1 MSTPKPGQGFIVSN
15 WTAVDIGVY
24 DTADSVVMT
33 FYFLLVLVL
42 GLWVGASLYAANIG
56 SNHFLGL
63 SSKGATSGIANAAL
77 QWVSSL
83 QLCVLGWVVF
93 PLYAKAE
100 VVTTPEYLRKR
111 FGSLRIQ
118 IFISVL
124 YLFFCIFNR
133 ISLEISHCA
142 MFLRMILGVDV
153 YLAILVLLGITSIY
167 TITGGLATVSLTNS
181 LHTIL
186 MVFGSL
192 LLTGFAFKNVGGY
205 QELLNKY
212 PKAIPR
218 IISDGNWTA
227 KPDCYLP
234 RRDAFHIFRD
244 AVSGD
249 LPWPGLVF
257 GTPCVS
263 FYYWCTDQVFFQ
275 LCLAGKNKTQAKGGC
290 LMCAYLKVL
299 HLFTLVMPGM
309 ISRILY
315 TEQVACVVPSEC
327 QKFCGASSS
336 CNPIAYAM
344 LVIKLLPSG
353 LRGLLLSTVCASFMS
368 TLASIFNGTSALFT
382 LNIYTQLRPVASE
395 KELMITGRFFVILL
409 FAVTIVWVPIMDTGH
424 SETLFEYKQAI
435 RSFMTP
441 PVTAVFLLAIFCK
454 RVNEKG
460 AFWGL
465 TLGTVLGVSRLLIHF
480 GFSRQWN
487 CLQKSNCPSFLCGL
501 HYLYFNLILLGI
513 CVLSM
518 LIISLATDP
527 IPDKHL
533 YRLCWSLRNSQEER
547 VNLEGELPWKR
558 HSKYPLQPELLKE
571 DQSCLWRTWNLF
583 CGLDPQPSPKL
594 APEKVKEHSAA
605 SPERAAGLTPE
616 EAAKRTEGARVRCT
630 CPKPVVK
637 WVVNALMLGLITLVT
652 TGFIFYA

>member
-15 WTAVDIGVY
+15 WTAVDIDVY

-56 SNHFLGL
+56 SNHIMGL

-192 LLTGFAFKNVGGY
+192 LLTGFAFRKVGGY
-205 QELLNKY
+205 QELLNRY

-234 RRDAFHIFRD
+234 RRDAFHVFRD

-257 GTPCVS
+257 GNPCVS

-275 LCLAGKNKTQAKGGC
+275 LCLAGKNLTQAKGGC
-290 LMCAYLKVL
+290 LMCGYLKML

-315 TEQVACVVPSEC
+315 TGPAH
-327 QKFCGASSS
+327 FLS
-336 CNPIAYAM
+336 C
-344 LVIKLLPSG
+344 LPG
-353 LRGLLLSTVCASFMS
+353 FRGLLLSTVCASFMS
-368 TLASIFNGTSALFT
+368 TLASVFNGASALFT

-441 PVTAVFLLAIFCK
+441 PITAVFLLAIFCK

-501 HYLYFNLILLGI
+501 HYLYFSLILLGI

-518 LIISLATDP
+518 LTISLATDP

-533 YRLCWSLRNSQEER
+533 FRLCWSLRNSQEER
-547 VNLEGELPWKR
+547 VSLEGELPWKR
-558 HSKYPLQPELLKE
+558 HSKYPLQPELLKK

-583 CGLDPQPSPKL
+583 CGLDPQPGPKL
-594 APEKVKEHSAA
+594 APEKAKEHKAK
-605 SPERAAGLTPE
+605 SPEGAAGLAPG
-616 EAAKRTEGARVRCT
+616 EAAKRTEEAKVRCA
-630 CPKPVVK
+630 CPMLMVK
-637 WVVNALMLGLITLVT
+637 WVVHGLMLGLITLVIT
-652 TGFIFYA
+652 SFIFYA